1 MKTHKFECRIYYEDT
16 DMAGIVYY
24 ANYLRYIERAR
35 SEQIRGLEIDQ
46 KVLKDEHGLVLVVR
60 RVEADYL
67 GAARLDDVIRV
78 ETTVRHVSGVQM
90 TYQQDIYRGEV
101 KLFGAVVKVACMNLA
116 GRPSRLPADIRRAY
130 HEIVA

>member
-1 MKTHKFECRIYYEDT
+1 MKTHRFETRIYYEDT

-35 SEQIRGLEIDQ
+35 SEQIRELDIDQ
-46 KVLKDEHGLVLVVR
+46 TILKNEHGLVLVVH

-67 GAARLDDVIRV
+67 GAARLDDLIRV
-78 ETTVRHVSGVQM
+78 ETTVLQVSGVQM
-90 TYQQDIYRGEV
+90 TYQQDIYRGED
-101 KLFGAVVKVACMNLA
+101 KIFAAIVKVACMNLA